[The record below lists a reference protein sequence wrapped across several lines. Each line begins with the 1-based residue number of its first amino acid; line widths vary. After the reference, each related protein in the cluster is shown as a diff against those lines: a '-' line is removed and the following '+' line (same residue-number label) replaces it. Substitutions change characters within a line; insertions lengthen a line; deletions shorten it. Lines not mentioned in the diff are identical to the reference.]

1 MYLLRFETFLSHNRT
16 RSLTL
21 IQYSYLMYIQSQNSS
36 IIPIMSFIGLFLCL
50 NQKPRVFPGS
60 PMVKI
65 PCFQCRGHGFKEPR
79 SHVPHRTANCFFF
92 FLNNCTKSKWG
103 SCVAFSCCLT
113 TAFFNIECFSTYY
126 IVCVTMQ
133 WQFEV
138 PKPDVLQNIPQ
149 NLYFCFLL
157 YDYIQDEHSLHKY

>member
-1 MYLLRFETFLSHNRT
+1 MYLLRFETFLSHNHT

-21 IQYSYLMYIQSQNSS
+21 IPYSYLMYIQSQNSS

-50 NQKPRVFPGS
+50 DQKPRISPGS

-65 PCFQCRGHGFKEPR
+65 PCFQCRGHVFKEPR
-79 SHVPHRTANCFFF
+79 SHVPYRTANCCF

-103 SCVAFSCCLT
+103 SCVAFSCCLA

-126 IVCVTMQ
+126 IVYVTMQ
-133 WQFEV
+133 WQCDV
-138 PKPDVLQNIPQ
+138 PEPDVLQNIPQ

-157 YDYIQDEHSLHKY
+157 ERL